1 MESVRGRNAT
11 LFYSEEEL
19 LIPYFNN
26 SNRRA
31 PERKNEPIN
40 ENVRYPEVRVIGPQG
55 EQLGIMSSRQ
65 ANALAMNYSLDL
77 YCVAPTANPPVCR
90 ICNYGKVRFEKQK
103 QDKLRRKNQK
113 TQELKQIQL
122 TPQIGQHDLETKTR
136 KARECLEEGDR
147 VQVCVVFRGRQMSHQ
162 EIGEDVMTHFNE
174 VLQDVA
180 VVDKAPYW
188 EGKWYNEILAPAKK
202 K

>member
-1 MESVRGRNAT
+1 M
-11 LFYSEEEL
+11 
-19 LIPYFNN
+19 
-26 SNRRA
+26 
-31 PERKNEPIN
+31 
-40 ENVRYPEVRVIGPQG
+40 RVIGPEG

-65 ANALAMNYSLDL
+65 ANSLAMSYNLDL

-122 TPQIGQHDLETKTR
+122 TPQIGQHDLETKAH

-162 EIGEDVMTHFNE
+162 EIGEDVMKHFNE
-174 VLQDVA
+174 TLQDVA
-180 VVDKAPYW
+180 IVDKAPYW

>member
-1 MESVRGRNAT
+1 MRGRNAT
-11 LFYSEEEL
+11 LFYSEEEF

-31 PERKNEPIN
+31 PERRNDPIN
-40 ENVRYPEVRVIGPQG
+40 ENVRY
-55 EQLGIMSSRQ
+55 
-65 ANALAMNYSLDL
+65 
-77 YCVAPTANPPVCR
+77 PVCR

-122 TPQIGQHDLETKTR
+122 TPQIGQHDLETKAH

-162 EIGEDVMTHFNE
+162 EIGEDVMKHFNE
-174 VLQDVA
+174 TLQDVA
-180 VVDKAPYW
+180 IVDKAPYW